1 VLEVLQTQ
9 NNNLVAFFN
18 ARQMQIKTAHFW
30 KCTSMEYQEALA
42 FLALFLLAIS
52 ASEQSMV
59 KNVPI
64 FLNFSNYFN

>member
-1 VLEVLQTQ
+1 
-9 NNNLVAFFN
+9 
-18 ARQMQIKTAHFW
+18 
-30 KCTSMEYQEALA
+30 MEYQEALA

-64 FLNFSNYFN
+64 F